1 VISGALLGF
10 WLAVSYELIA
20 RPTVV
25 KHITDLTNRKK
36 PTKMWKLIIYS
47 CLAYFFISGIGFI
60 VFIIDIEVGSW
71 RVNDGTLLYQD
82 TGVYSFNFT
91 VWKTWG

>member
-1 VISGALLGF
+1 MISGALLGF

-36 PTKMWKLIIYS
+36 PTKMWKLII
-47 CLAYFFISGIGFI
+47 LACVAYILISGIGFV
-60 VFIIDIEVGSW
+60 VFIIDLQYGTW
-71 RVNDGTLLYQD
+71 RTNEGTILYENS
-82 TGVYSFNFT
+82 GAHAF
-91 VWKTWG
+91 